1 MCDYEISSH
10 FFYLEW
16 PSRQLCT
23 HKHPFSAFAY
33 AVVIHRSS
41 IFFPC
46 VRERQTQEEIF
57 FSSGVSDLDT
67 IQTTPSFPDED
78 TYTVPVFQGRRQA
91 GEAIRET
98 RKQGEKGREQ
108 TSSVWIVLEAEILYS
123 FCNPVD
129 YHNSIRAARNLKN
142 STWQIGV
149 HIYWIKLIKS
159 VLRTTLTWREDSFC
173 SRRFFVRIF
182 FFILKIVFLK
192 FIWVYLIL

>member
-1 MCDYEISSH
+1 MKIHIRCLSFREEDR
-10 FFYLEW
+10 LG
-16 PSRQLCT
+16 RQ
-23 HKHPFSAFAY
+23 S
-33 AVVIHRSS
+33 
-41 IFFPC
+41 
-46 VRERQTQEEIF
+46 ERH
-57 FSSGVSDLDT
+57 GN
-67 IQTTPSFPDED
+67 
-78 TYTVPVFQGRRQA
+78 R
-91 GEAIRET
+91 
-98 RKQGEKGREQ
+98 GEKGREQ

-182 FFILKIVFLK
+182 FYSKNCLPKIYMSLPNL
-192 FIWVYLIL
+192 IRHMLTLHSCLYPTHGGQIPWAALILVMGRKATE